1 MYMGVLL
8 CVCVVGPCT
17 VCQVY
22 GGLGDVHTFLDVDM
36 GRRAEACI
44 YASVLHAFSV
54 CRLII
59 LFTGSFIHSS
69 IKIS

>member
-1 MYMGVLL
+1 M
-8 CVCVVGPCT
+8 
-17 VCQVY
+17 CQVY